1 MEFQKQ
7 PNSNQGNQVQSQSH
21 LVKEKPVNKFEPF
34 RITGSITEADSK
46 VQWGPPKE
54 RVINQTDRD

>member
-7 PNSNQGNQVQSQSH
+7 PNSNQGNQVQAQSH

-34 RITGSITEADSK
+34 RMTGSITEADSK
-46 VQWGPPKE
+46 VQRGPPQRKGHQS
-54 RVINQTDRD
+54 N